1 MIIEYNGKKPQIARS
16 VFIAP
21 TAVLLGD
28 VQVEEGVSIWFGA
41 VLRGD
46 HGTIIVGAGSNV
58 QDNSTIHV
66 PKEGSTILGENVTI
80 GHGAVLEGCRIG
92 KGAIIG
98 MGAVL
103 LQGTQIGE
111 ESLVAAGSV
120 VTEGVSIPPRM
131 VAAGV
136 PAQIKK
142 ELGGSSSDWI
152 QRAAVNYHRLRD
164 QYRDQK
170 IGLQVGDRA

>member
-1 MIIEYNGKKPQIARS
+1 MIIEYNGKKPQIARN

-21 TAVLLGD
+21 TAVLVGD
-28 VQVEEGVSIWFGA
+28 VQVHEGASIWFGA

-46 HGTIIVGAGSNV
+46 HGTITVGAGSNV

-66 PKEGSTILGENVTI
+66 PRDGCTTLGENVTI

-98 MGAVL
+98 MNAAL
-103 LQGTQIGE
+103 LQGTDIGE
-111 ESLVAAGSV
+111 EALVAAGSV
-120 VTEGVSIPPRM
+120 VAEGASIPPRM
-131 VAAGV
+131 LAAGV

-142 ELGGSSSDWI
+142 ELGGSSLEWI
-152 QRAAVNYHRLRD
+152 KRAAVTYHRLRD

-170 IGLQVGDRA
+170 IGVQVGDL